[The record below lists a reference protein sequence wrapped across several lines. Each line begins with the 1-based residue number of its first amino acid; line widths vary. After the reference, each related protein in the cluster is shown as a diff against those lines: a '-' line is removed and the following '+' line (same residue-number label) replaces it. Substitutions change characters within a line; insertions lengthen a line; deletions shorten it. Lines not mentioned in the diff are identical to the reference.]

1 MDIIAYSFDGSSVR
15 VLRVDGE
22 PWFVLADVCKV
33 LSIGNPSDAARR
45 LDDDE
50 KDTLDNIEG
59 IAAAQV
65 QQVTIINESGL
76 YSLILTSRKE
86 AAKRFKKWVTAEVLP
101 AIRKTGSY
109 QAPAMTREEQ
119 IAHALIA
126 SQQVVQEQHAK
137 IIRLEPKALAYDRI
151 ADADGSMC
159 ITDAAKTLQVRP
171 RDLFSW
177 MRGNGWIYSRPGT
190 SDIGRQ
196 EKINAGLLVHKV
208 DAVIRTDGSEKV
220 TTQVRVTPKGVT
232 KLAAHFNQSRS
243 AA

>member
-15 VLRVDGE
+15 VLNVDGD

-33 LSIGNPSDAARR
+33 LDIANVGNASAR

-50 KDTLDNIEG
+50 KGVRNVDTLG
-59 IAAAQV
+59 GT

-109 QAPAMTREEQ
+109 KAPALTREEQ

-126 SQQVVQEQHAK
+126 SQQIVAEQQSK

-151 ADADGSMC
+151 ADADGSLC

-171 RDLFSW
+171 KDLFSW

-232 KLAAHFNQSRS
+232 KLAAQFNQTRS